1 MSLCVLEEEV
11 YVSVVSMNHCKF
23 TVNFLGYFMFI
34 YDIGF
39 WMSIFMF
46 LFMIYIFIVNM
57 HVQIAMNNKESI
69 LQVQKVCIT
78 CFLVLYWIF

>member
-34 YDIGF
+34 YDLLVFGCP
-39 WMSIFMF
+39 F
-46 LFMIYIFIVNM
+46 L
-57 HVQIAMNNKESI
+57 
-69 LQVQKVCIT
+69 
-78 CFLVLYWIF
+78 CFYL